1 MSDACTRSSAWADP
15 GEIANPAE
23 IAALAILHAP
33 NLTLMPSPRLA
44 YADAREVCCSAC
56 MKAGAGTT
64 KSAKKA
70 RDPEEER
77 FLEKYRP
84 GAFARPSVTVD
95 LVILTVLDKDLK
107 VLLVQRNE
115 HPYKGRWALPGG
127 FVRVSD
133 DRNDQG
139 EDLDAAALRELE
151 EETGL
156 SKEAAGQFFLEQ
168 VKTFGKPGR
177 DPRMRVISVAYYALV
192 RSTLVP
198 LIRAGG
204 DVAQTRW
211 FSVAELAHLGPV
223 PREGALAFDH
233 AEILEATLQR
243 ARAELDRSSIAF
255 ELVGETFTIQELR
268 AVHEAIRGEPLDP
281 GNFRKKFLRMI
292 EDGHIEAARGKRA
305 TASKPASVY
314 RFARKP
320 V

>member
-1 MSDACTRSSAWADP
+1 
-15 GEIANPAE
+15 
-23 IAALAILHAP
+23 
-33 NLTLMPSPRLA
+33 
-44 YADAREVCCSAC
+44 
-56 MKAGAGTT
+56 MKAAASTT
-64 KSAKKA
+64 KSAKKSGGLHDREHRER
-70 RDPEEER
+70 RDPEEDR

-133 DRNDQG
+133 DRSDQG

-156 SKEAAGQFFLEQ
+156 SKETAGQFFLEQ
-168 VKTFGKPGR
+168 VKTFGRPGR

-211 FSVAELAHLGPV
+211 FSVAELAETPG
-223 PREGALAFDH
+223 EGALAFDH
-233 AEILEATLQR
+233 AEILEATLDR
-243 ARAELDRSSIAF
+243 ARADLDRSTIAF
-255 ELVGETFTIQELR
+255 ELVPETFTIQELR

-292 EDGHIEAARGKRA
+292 EDGHIEVARGKRA

>member
-1 MSDACTRSSAWADP
+1 
-15 GEIANPAE
+15 
-23 IAALAILHAP
+23 
-33 NLTLMPSPRLA
+33 
-44 YADAREVCCSAC
+44 
-56 MKAGAGTT
+56 MKATASTT
-64 KSAKKA
+64 KSVKKSSARESREA

-107 VLLVQRNE
+107 VLLVQRSE
-115 HPYKGRWALPGG
+115 HPYKARWALPGG

-156 SKEAAGQFFLEQ
+156 SKETAGQFFLEQ

-204 DVAQTRW
+204 DAAQTRW
-211 FSVAELAHLGPV
+211 FSVAELAE
-223 PREGALAFDH
+223 RADEGALAFDH
-233 AEILEATLQR
+233 AEILEATLDR
-243 ARAELDRSSIAF
+243 ARAELDRGSIAF
-255 ELVGETFTIQELR
+255 ELVPETFTIQELR
-268 AVHEAIRGEPLDP
+268 AVHEAIRAEALDP

-292 EDGHIEAARGKRA
+292 EDGHIEIARGKRA
-305 TASKPASVY
+305 TASKPASIY

>member
-1 MSDACTRSSAWADP
+1 
-15 GEIANPAE
+15 
-23 IAALAILHAP
+23 
-33 NLTLMPSPRLA
+33 
-44 YADAREVCCSAC
+44 
-56 MKAGAGTT
+56 MKAAASTS
-64 KSAKKA
+64 KIMSAKKA
-70 RDPEEER
+70 GGGLDDRGARDPDPDEDR

-156 SKEAAGQFFLEQ
+156 SKETAGQFFLEQ
-168 VKTFGKPGR
+168 VKTFGRPGR
-177 DPRMRVISVAYYALV
+177 DPRMRVVSVAYYALV

-211 FSVAELAHLGPV
+211 FSVADLGETQ
-223 PREGALAFDH
+223 REDALAFDH
-233 AEILEATLQR
+233 AEILEATLDR
-243 ARAELDRSSIAF
+243 ARADLDRSTIAF
-255 ELVGETFTIQELR
+255 ELVPETFTIQELR
-268 AVHEAIRGEPLDP
+268 AVHEAIRGEALDP